1 MVVRRRSFPFGM
13 IILQGRTVK
22 LPGGRG
28 VIQSTPQKMNM
39 YILIIYKKQRL
50 PFFKSERNLPTKL
63 TSSAYEVSCFSFF
76 WRPLL
81 QNFKDTWRKPR
92 SHHMQTM
99 SCKRR
104 GSVFPVTP
112 KSSTPLNSR
121 VLKYG
126 LFWGKPMGFHKPLN
140 KGGVGWLAM
149 IPLYCCFEPT

>member
-1 MVVRRRSFPFGM
+1 MVTRRRSFPFGM

-22 LPGGRG
+22 LPGGIDM
-28 VIQSTPQKMNM
+28 IQSTPPKMNM
-39 YILIIYKKQRL
+39 YILIMYKKHAAAFSFNL
-50 PFFKSERNLPTKL
+50 NAAFFFKSERDLPTKL
-63 TSSAYEVSCFSFF
+63 TSSAYEVSCFSCF

-81 QNFKDTWRKPR
+81 QNFKDMWRKPR

-121 VLKYG
+121 FFFKTAFFLRETN
-126 LFWGKPMGFHKPLN
+126 GFS
-140 KGGVGWLAM
+140 
-149 IPLYCCFEPT
+149 